1 MFIQSVGDSDD
12 GSRSRRQ
19 YHARHDQTRRD
30 ETDNAGRPAPDAKP
44 EKARNISF
52 ALGVADTSKAEFFAA
67 LSVGCAIIMPLKK
80 PYWAKGF
87 GTLIDKFDIK
97 RMINCEAPR

>member
-1 MFIQSVGDSDD
+1 
-12 GSRSRRQ
+12 
-19 YHARHDQTRRD
+19 
-30 ETDNAGRPAPDAKP
+30 
-44 EKARNISF
+44 
-52 ALGVADTSKAEFFAA
+52 
-67 LSVGCAIIMPLKK
+67 MPLKK